1 MRTHLRIHTGEKP
14 YACIF
19 PGCFKRFSQSSN
31 LTAHEKTHS
40 IVYGTNSNNGVIT
53 QISQVT
59 GQRPI
64 FQYNP
69 LKLLDSNIFCGTMN
83 IENLKHINSLYEQ
96 MKEALLSFEQY
107 EYLNGIGNIQGNGKC
122 SMTFGPSFKFDRN
135 SIKGMKIFHIYKDF
149 SNMLKTDEG
158 YQYQEFYDNSNKYG
172 QFYKEEENPQ
182 EDSQN
187 YYICKN
193 ESENDAQEEYYE
205 DEKESENIESNTHR
219 IQPQVKHI
227 NSEISEDSDIENED
241 ENEEE
246 HFSGNFIHKLN
257 NF

>member
-40 IVYGTNSNNGVIT
+40 IVYSTNSNNGIFT

-69 LKLLDSNIFCGTMN
+69 LKLLDSNIYCGTMN
-83 IENLKHINSLYEQ
+83 IENLKHINNLYDQ
-96 MKEALLSFEQY
+96 MKEALISFEQL
-107 EYLNGIGNIQGNGKC
+107 EYLNGAGALQGTGRC
-122 SMTFGPSFKFDRN
+122 MTLGPAFKFDRAT
-135 SIKGMKIFHIYKDF
+135 IKGMKIFHIYKDF

-158 YQYQEFYDNSNKYG
+158 YPYQDFYDNPNKYG
-172 QFYKEEENPQ
+172 HYYKDEENAQ

-193 ESENDAQEEYYE
+193 ESDNDAKEDYYE
-205 DEKESENIESNTHR
+205 DEKESENDGNTHR
-219 IQPQVKHI
+219 NQPQPKYI
-227 NSEISEDSDIENED
+227 ESEMSEDSDIENE
-241 ENEEE
+241 NEIEDE
-246 HFSGNFIHKLN
+246 HFSGNYIHKLN